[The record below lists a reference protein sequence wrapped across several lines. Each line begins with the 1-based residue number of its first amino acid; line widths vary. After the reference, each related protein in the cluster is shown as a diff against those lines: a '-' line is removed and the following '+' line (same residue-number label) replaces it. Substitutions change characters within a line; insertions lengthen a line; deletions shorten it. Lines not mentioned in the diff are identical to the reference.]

1 MKTNNME
8 KKMSNEQKKR
18 FIQEEVKYVLDWEDS
33 VSVEQVRKDLD
44 SIEKLGATHI
54 IINPNSAHGYD
65 TVEFIVVSER
75 METDE
80 EFSERLKAD
89 EYLKTQFEKRERE
102 LLEQLK
108 KKYE

>member
-1 MKTNNME
+1 
-8 KKMSNEQKKR
+8 MSNEQKKR

-54 IINPNSAHGYD
+54 IINPNSAHGYA